1 MRLSILSFLSLI
13 ILCGKFSAQNFY
25 DQNTIQKIEI
35 QFGQSNWDYQLDTA
49 KAGAEGYVMAAS
61 VTING
66 VYFDSVGVK
75 YKGNSSYN
83 PTYTKNPLHIELDG
97 FKDQSYL
104 GIKDIKLG
112 NNFADPSMIREVLG
126 YDILKNY
133 MHCPEANFAKVYING
148 VYHGVFAWFAH
159 PRGAR

>member
-1 MRLSILSFLSLI
+1 MTRKNICILFLF
-13 ILCGKFSAQNFY
+13 ILCGSFSAQNFY
-25 DQNTIQKIEI
+25 DQSTIQIIEI
-35 QFGQSNWDYQLDTA
+35 QFAQSNWDYQLDTA

-83 PTYTKNPLHIELDG
+83 PTYNKNPLHIELDV
-97 FKDQSYL
+97 FKSQSYL

-112 NNFADPSMIREVLG
+112 NNYADPSMIREV
-126 YDILKNY
+126 
-133 MHCPEANFAKVYING
+133 
-148 VYHGVFAWFAH
+148 
-159 PRGAR
+159 